1 MAMQMQWSEKLAVGV
16 DVIDNQHKGII
27 SRINNL
33 LNAMSLGKGRDEV
46 GNVLTFLADYVVKHF
61 TAEEG
66 LMKKYNYDGYSEQ
79 QAEHAKFIKD
89 FSLLK
94 KEFETGGV
102 TSTLVLQTQRQ
113 LCDWLTNHITN
124 KDKQIGVFIK
134 KCA

>member
-33 LNAMSLGKGRDEV
+33 LNAMSQGKGRDEV

>member
-16 DVIDNQHKGII
+16 DTIDNQHKGII

-33 LNAMSLGKGRDEV
+33 LNAMSQGKGKDEV

-66 LMKKYNYDGYSEQ
+66 LMKKYNFSGYPEQ
-79 QAEHAKFIKD
+79 QAEPAKFLKD
-89 FSLLK
+89 FSLVK
-94 KEFETGGV
+94 REFDTEGV
-102 TSTLVLQTQRQ
+102 TSTLVLKTQRQ

>member
-33 LNAMSLGKGRDEV
+33 LNAMSQGKGKDEV

-61 TAEEG
+61 SAEEG
-66 LMKKYNYDGYSEQ
+66 LMKKYNFDGYPEQ
-79 QAEHAKFIKD
+79 QAEHAQFIKD

-94 KEFETGGV
+94 REFETGGV
-102 TSTLVLQTQRQ
+102 TSTLVLKTQRQ

>member
-1 MAMQMQWSEKLAVGV
+1 MAMQWNENLAVGV

-33 LNAMSLGKGRDEV
+33 LNAMSQGKGKDEV
-46 GNVLTFLADYVVKHF
+46 GKVLTFLADYVVKHF
-61 TAEEG
+61 NAEEA
-66 LMKKYNYDGYSEQ
+66 LMKKHSFAGYPEQ
-79 QAEHAKFIKD
+79 QAEHAKFLND

-94 KEFETGGV
+94 KEFETVGV
-102 TSTLVLQTQRQ
+102 TSTLVLKTQRQ

-124 KDKQIGVFIK
+124 KDKQIGEFIK

>member
-1 MAMQMQWSEKLAVGV
+1 MAMQWNENLSVGL

-33 LNAMSLGKGRDEV
+33 LNAMSQGKGRDEV
-46 GNVLTFLADYVVKHF
+46 GKVLTFLADYVVKHF

-66 LMKKYNYDGYSEQ
+66 LMKKYNFDGYPEQ

-94 KEFETGGV
+94 KEFETGSV
-102 TSTLVLQTQRQ
+102 TTTLVLQTQRV

>member
-1 MAMQMQWSEKLAVGV
+1 MAMQWNENLAVGV

-33 LNAMSLGKGRDEV
+33 LNAMSQGKGKDEV
-46 GNVLTFLADYVVKHF
+46 GKVLTFLADYVVKHF

-66 LMKKYNYDGYSEQ
+66 LMKKYNFSGYPEQ

-94 KEFETGGV
+94 NEFETRGV